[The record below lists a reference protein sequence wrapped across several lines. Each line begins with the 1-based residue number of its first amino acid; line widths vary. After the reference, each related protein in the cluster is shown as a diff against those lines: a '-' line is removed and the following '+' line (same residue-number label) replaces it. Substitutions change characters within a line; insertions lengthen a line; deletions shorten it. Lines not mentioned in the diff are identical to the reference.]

1 MEEEEE
7 DGEPS
12 ATNSVI
18 EGSGAERCVA
28 FPGERAEDDGE
39 FEIRCTSNV
48 RPAIGASM
56 GSSLVLSPL
65 SAGSPS
71 DFLPGGAISSGGLG
85 LAGSTASPGTRIG
98 LGTTHISVP
107 IGGALSDSV
116 DSPFLTSAGW
126 DGAVSVGSGNSQD
139 RSLSA
144 SALLSPPVAA
154 PIDPPW
160 TPLDVPTPSAHP
172 FTQGSS
178 SFAHGFDSDDRGT
191 SRFGDLLGLGGT
203 VPPPVTAGATSMPGA
218 MHPRGGPGEAQL
230 LDANFGTLEAKTA
243 HSNALS
249 CSAPAESPA
258 CAELAP
264 AIAEGGEAAA
274 CSHARG
280 DAVVTVAASMAL
292 VEFHEHA
299 DGSGHFAVNAEA
311 AAVISAIAQ
320 PIHVI
325 SIAGGYRTGKS
336 FLLNQLCG
344 RPAVFRIGS
353 SVEPCTQGIWVSV
366 LCTDDGRH
374 VLVLDT
380 EGLGSYAK
388 NETYGRATGSARWGS
403 CCRMS
408 VVCCTSHAA
417 CCMLGHAVRPG
428 TMFRSS
434 RSGCCSRLSS
444 SSTRRVCIARSAAPK
459 CGRALSRGDSS
470 TRARRSALTLGWISH
485 GPKLV

>member
-1 MEEEEE
+1 
-7 DGEPS
+7 
-12 ATNSVI
+12 
-18 EGSGAERCVA
+18 
-28 FPGERAEDDGE
+28 
-39 FEIRCTSNV
+39 
-48 RPAIGASM
+48 
-56 GSSLVLSPL
+56 
-65 SAGSPS
+65 
-71 DFLPGGAISSGGLG
+71 
-85 LAGSTASPGTRIG
+85 
-98 LGTTHISVP
+98 
-107 IGGALSDSV
+107 
-116 DSPFLTSAGW
+116 
-126 DGAVSVGSGNSQD
+126 
-139 RSLSA
+139 
-144 SALLSPPVAA
+144 
-154 PIDPPW
+154 
-160 TPLDVPTPSAHP
+160 
-172 FTQGSS
+172 
-178 SFAHGFDSDDRGT
+178 
-191 SRFGDLLGLGGT
+191 
-203 VPPPVTAGATSMPGA
+203 

-230 LDANFGTLEAKTA
+230 LDANFGTLEAKTAHSKTA

-388 NETYGRATGSARWGS
+388 NETYGRADRLAGAH
-403 CCRMS
+403 
-408 VVCCTSHAA
+408 VV
-417 CCMLGHAVRPG
+417 
-428 TMFRSS
+428 
-434 RSGCCSRLSS
+434 
-444 SSTRRVCIARSAAPK
+444 
-459 CGRALSRGDSS
+459 
-470 TRARRSALTLGWISH
+470 
-485 GPKLV
+485 